1 MDLFFVEQV
10 LVILSNDMLRSCPQK
25 IAVVPRS
32 GSRTIRDGM
41 LQKGLGWGLSE
52 SVLRDFKRNCIVR
65 NNRIY
70 KQSLLV
76 HNPLRG
82 TTAIFC
88 GQDRISKLKIF
99 HILIEQKVCFK
110 KI

>member
-41 LQKGLGWGLSE
+41 LQKVLGGFLSVYKDLKLHKVPQN
-52 SVLRDFKRNCIVR
+52 SVHVLCKLALTCCLS
-65 NNRIY
+65 NR
-70 KQSLLV
+70 QTEP
-76 HNPLRG
+76 HM
-82 TTAIFC
+82 
-88 GQDRISKLKIF
+88 
-99 HILIEQKVCFK
+99 E
-110 KI
+110 